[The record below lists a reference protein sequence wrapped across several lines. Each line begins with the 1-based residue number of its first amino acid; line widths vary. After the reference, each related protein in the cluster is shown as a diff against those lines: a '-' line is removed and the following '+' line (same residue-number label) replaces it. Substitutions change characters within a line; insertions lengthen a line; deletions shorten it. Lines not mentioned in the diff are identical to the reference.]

1 MSCQKVKVEIVNDD
15 EIVILKTITLKT
27 NVERMGKFFE
37 DYKNTRDK
45 SWYYREVED
54 ICNNDYGIIDQFI
67 KHFELK
73 WNHKTGDLILDV
85 KDDESR
91 NIINEKDIDKI
102 LKCII
107 DLSV

>member
-1 MSCQKVKVEIVNDD
+1 MSSQNIKVGIVNDN
-15 EIVILKTITLKT
+15 EIVIHKTITLKT
-27 NVERMGKFFE
+27 NVKRLGKFFE

-45 SWYYREVED
+45 SWYYREVEE
-54 ICNNDYGIIDQFI
+54 ICNNNYGIIDQFI

-73 WNHKTGDLILDV
+73 WNHETGGLILDV
-85 KDDESR
+85 KDDNSR

-102 LKCII
+102 LKFII